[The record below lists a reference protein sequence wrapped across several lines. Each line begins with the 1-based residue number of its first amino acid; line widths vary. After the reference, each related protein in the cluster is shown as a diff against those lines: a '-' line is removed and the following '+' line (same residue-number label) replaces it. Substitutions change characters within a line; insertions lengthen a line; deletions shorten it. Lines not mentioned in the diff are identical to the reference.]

1 MISYSSS
8 QAIKVL
14 RSFEKGLGG
23 NNGQS
28 VEGDCFRKE
37 STVELGLEGK
47 VALVTGGSKG
57 VGRGVA
63 DALAAEGCHVCI
75 CSRDEEEVRRAAE
88 EIEDAGV
95 GGARVLA
102 VAADLT
108 EDLTEGEDRGR
119 LVDETLEELG
129 AIDILVNNAGTVGGG
144 GTLEDT
150 SLEAWRSLFELNLFA
165 AVDLVKRVVPGMQ
178 ERGWGRIVN
187 ISSENGTQ
195 PYPDM
200 ISYSA
205 SKGALDNFSK
215 ALSKQYASD
224 GILVNTVSPAFI
236 ETPLVSEMME
246 QAAEAQGISAEDA
259 VGRFLENNRPHIE
272 LGRPGRIDEVGP
284 LVAFLASEKASFING
299 SNYRVDGGSVA
310 AV

>member
-1 MISYSSS
+1 MIFYLSSP
-8 QAIKVL
+8 AIKVL
-14 RSFEKGLGG
+14 RSFKEGFGC
-23 NNGQS
+23 NNS
-28 VEGDCFRKE
+28 ECVKRDPRRKE
-37 STVELGLEGK
+37 SSVDLALEGT

-63 DALAAEGCHVCI
+63 DALVAEGCHVCI
-75 CSRDEEEVRRAAE
+75 CSRDEEEVRQAAG
-88 EIEDAGV
+88 EIEAAGAN
-95 GGARVLA
+95 GARVLA
-102 VAADLT
+102 VVADLT
-108 EDLTEGEDRGR
+108 DGADRRR
-119 LVDETLEELG
+119 LVDETVDG
-129 AIDILVNNAGTVGGG
+129 FGTIDILVNNAGTVGDG

-150 SLEAWRSLFELNLFA
+150 SLDAWRSLFELNLFA
-165 AVDLVKRVVPGMQ
+165 AVDLVKRVVPRMQ
-178 ERGWGRIVN
+178 EQGWGRIIN

-215 ALSKQYASD
+215 ALSKQYAAD

-236 ETPLVSEMME
+236 ETPLVRSMME
-246 QAAEAQGISAEDA
+246 QAAEQQGISTEDA
-259 VGRFLENNRPHIE
+259 VGQFLKNNRPHIE

-284 LVAFLASEKASFING
+284 LVAFLASEKATFING

-310 AV
+310 SV

>member
-1 MISYSSS
+1 MI
-8 QAIKVL
+8 
-14 RSFEKGLGG
+14 
-23 NNGQS
+23 
-28 VEGDCFRKE
+28 VEG
-37 STVELGLEGK
+37 VEDVNLGLEGK
-47 VALVTGGSKG
+47 VAVVTGGSKG

-63 DALAAEGCHVCI
+63 DALVAEGCHVCI
-75 CSRDEEEVRRAAE
+75 CSRDEEEVRQAAE
-88 EIEDAGV
+88 EIEDAGA
-95 GGARVLA
+95 GGASVLA

-108 EDLTEGEDRGR
+108 DREDRGR
-119 LVDETLEELG
+119 LVAETMEELG

-144 GTLEDT
+144 RTLEDT

-178 ERGWGRIVN
+178 ERGWGRIIN

-215 ALSKQYASD
+215 ALSKQYAAD

-236 ETPLVSEMME
+236 ETPLVSAMME
-246 QAAEAQGISAEDA
+246 RTAEEQGISTEDA

>member
-1 MISYSSS
+1 
-8 QAIKVL
+8 L
-14 RSFEKGLGG
+14 PEG
-23 NNGQS
+23 
-28 VEGDCFRKE
+28 VE
-37 STVELGLEGK
+37 SVELGLEGR

-57 VGRGVA
+57 VGRSVA

-75 CSRDEEEVRRAAE
+75 CSRDEEEVLRAAG
-88 EIEDAGV
+88 EIEAAGA

-108 EDLTEGEDRGR
+108 EGKDRGR
-119 LVDETLEELG
+119 LVEETLEELG
-129 AIDILVNNAGTVGGG
+129 DIDILVNNAATAGGG

-150 SLEAWRSLFELNLFA
+150 SMEAWRSLFELNLFA
-165 AVDLVKRVVPGMQ
+165 AVDLVKRVVPGML

-205 SKGALDNFSK
+205 SKGTLDKFSK
-215 ALSKQYASD
+215 ALSKQYAAE
-224 GILVNTVSPAFI
+224 GVLVNTVSPAFI
-236 ETPLVSEMME
+236 ETPLVNEMME
-246 QAAEAQGISAEDA
+246 QAAEEQGISTEEA
-259 VGRFLENNRPHIE
+259 VAQFLKNNRPHIE

-310 AV
+310 SV

>member
-1 MISYSSS
+1 L
-8 QAIKVL
+8 KKK
-14 RSFEKGLGG
+14 RGCD
-23 NNGQS
+23 NGQS
-28 VEGDCFRKE
+28 VESDRFRKE
-37 STVELGLEGK
+37 SKVELALEGK

-57 VGRGVA
+57 VGWGVA
-63 DALAAEGCHVCI
+63 DALVAEGCHVCI

-88 EIEDAGV
+88 EIEDAGA

-102 VAADLT
+102 VAAGLT
-108 EDLTEGEDRGR
+108 DGEDRGR
-119 LVDETLEELG
+119 LVDETMEELG
-129 AIDILVNNAGTVGGG
+129 AIDILVDNAGTVGGG

-178 ERGWGRIVN
+178 ERGWRRIVN

-205 SKGALDNFSK
+205 SK
-215 ALSKQYASD
+215 ALSKQYAAD

-236 ETPLVSEMME
+236 ESPLVS
-246 QAAEAQGISAEDA
+246 G
-259 VGRFLENNRPHIE
+259 
-272 LGRPGRIDEVGP
+272 
-284 LVAFLASEKASFING
+284 
-299 SNYRVDGGSVA
+299 
-310 AV
+310 

>member
-75 CSRDEEEVRRAAE
+75 CSRDEEEVRRA
-88 EIEDAGV
+88 
-95 GGARVLA
+95 

-108 EDLTEGEDRGR
+108 EGDDRGR

-165 AVDLVKRVVPGMQ
+165 AVELVKRVVPGMQ
-178 ERGWGRIVN
+178 EKGWGRIVN

-205 SKGALDNFSK
+205 SKGAVDNFSK
-215 ALSKQYASD
+215 ALSKEYAAD

-246 QAAEAQGISAEDA
+246 QAAEEQGISTEDA

>member
-1 MISYSSS
+1 MI
-8 QAIKVL
+8 
-14 RSFEKGLGG
+14 
-23 NNGQS
+23 
-28 VEGDCFRKE
+28 VEG
-37 STVELGLEGK
+37 VEDVNLGLEGK

-63 DALAAEGCHVCI
+63 DALVAEGCHVCI

-88 EIEDAGV
+88 EIEDAGA
-95 GGARVLA
+95 GGASVLA

-108 EDLTEGEDRGR
+108 DGEGRGR
-119 LVDETLEELG
+119 LVAETMEELG
-129 AIDILVNNAGTVGGG
+129 TIDILVNNAGTVGGG
-144 GTLEDT
+144 RTLEDT

-178 ERGWGRIVN
+178 ERGWGRIIN

-215 ALSKQYASD
+215 ALSKQYAAE

-236 ETPLVSEMME
+236 ETPLVSAMME
-246 QAAEAQGISAEDA
+246 RTAEEQGISTEDA

-310 AV
+310 SV

>member
-1 MISYSSS
+1 
-8 QAIKVL
+8 V
-14 RSFEKGLGG
+14 RGG
-23 NNGQS
+23 NNGQNAES
-28 VEGDCFRKE
+28 VLFRKE
-37 STVELGLEGK
+37 PTVELGLEGK

-63 DALAAEGCHVCI
+63 DALAAEGCHVCV
-75 CSRDEEEVRRAAE
+75 CSRDEEEVRRAAA
-88 EIEDAGV
+88 EIEEAGSS
-95 GGARVLA
+95 GASVLA

-108 EDLTEGEDRGR
+108 EEEDRGR
-119 LVDETLEELG
+119 LVDEAVEELG
-129 AIDILVNNAGTVGGG
+129 AIDVLVNNAGTVGGG
-144 GTLEDT
+144 STLEDT
-150 SLEAWRSLFELNLFA
+150 SLGSWRGLFELNLFA
-165 AVDLVKRVVPGMQ
+165 AVDLVKRVVPGMR

-205 SKGALDNFSK
+205 SKGALNNFSK
-215 ALSKQYASD
+215 ALSKQYAAD

-246 QAAEAQGISAEDA
+246 QAAEEQGISTEKA
-259 VGRFLENNRPHIE
+259 VKQFLANNRPHIE

-310 AV
+310 SV

>member
-1 MISYSSS
+1 
-8 QAIKVL
+8 V
-14 RSFEKGLGG
+14 LGG
-23 NNGQS
+23 NNGES
-28 VEGDCFRKE
+28 VERSHFRKE

-88 EIEDAGV
+88 EIEDV
-95 GGARVLA
+95 GASGARVLA
-102 VAADLT
+102 VVA
-108 EDLTEGEDRGR
+108 DLTEGEDRGR
-119 LVDETLEELG
+119 LVDETLEGLG

-144 GTLEDT
+144 GTLEGT
-150 SLEAWRSLFELNLFA
+150 SVEEWRSLFELNLFA
-165 AVDLVKRVVPGMQ
+165 AVDLVKRVVTGMQ

-215 ALSKQYASD
+215 ALSKQYAAD
-224 GILVNTVSPAFI
+224 GILINTVSPAFI

-246 QAAEAQGISAEDA
+246 QAAEEQGISTEDA
-259 VGRFLENNRPHIE
+259 VGQFLENNRPHIE
-272 LGRPGRIDEVGP
+272 LGRPGRIDEVGS

-310 AV
+310 SV

>member
-1 MISYSSS
+1 MISNSAS
-8 QAIKVL
+8 QAIRYYGVSRRCAGARIARAL
-14 RSFEKGLGG
+14 EVTV
-23 NNGQS
+23 
-28 VEGDCFRKE
+28 VEG
-37 STVELGLEGK
+37 VEDVNLGLEGK

-63 DALAAEGCHVCI
+63 DALVAEGCHVCI

-88 EIEDAGV
+88 EVEDAGA
-95 GGARVLA
+95 GSASVLA
-102 VAADLT
+102 VEADLT
-108 EDLTEGEDRGR
+108 DAEDRGR
-119 LVDETLEELG
+119 LVAETMEELG

-215 ALSKQYASD
+215 ALSKQYAAD

-236 ETPLVSEMME
+236 ETPLVAEMME
-246 QAAEAQGISAEDA
+246 HAAEEQGISTDDA
-259 VGRFLENNRPHIE
+259 VEQFLENNRPHIE

-284 LVAFLASEKASFING
+284 IVAFLASEKASFING
-299 SNYRVDGGSVA
+299 SNYRVDAGSVA
-310 AV
+310 SV

>member
-1 MISYSSS
+1 M
-8 QAIKVL
+8 
-14 RSFEKGLGG
+14 
-23 NNGQS
+23 
-28 VEGDCFRKE
+28 
-37 STVELGLEGK
+37 ELGLEGK

-75 CSRDEEEVRRAAE
+75 CSRNEEEVRRAAG
-88 EIEDAGV
+88 EIGEVGS

-108 EDLTEGEDRGR
+108 DGEDRGR
-119 LVDETLEELG
+119 LVEETVRELG
-129 AIDILVNNAGTVGGG
+129 AIDVLVNNAGTVGGG
-144 GTLEDT
+144 STLEDT
-150 SLEAWRSLFELNLFA
+150 SLEMWRGVFELNLFA
-165 AVDLVKRVVPGMQ
+165 AVDLVKRIVPGMR

-236 ETPLVSEMME
+236 ETPLVGEMME
-246 QAAEAQGISAEDA
+246 QAAEEQGISTEDA
-259 VGRFLENNRPHIE
+259 VGQFLENNRPHIE

-284 LVAFLASEKASFING
+284 LVAFLASERASFING

-310 AV
+310 SV

>member
-1 MISYSSS
+1 MDL
-8 QAIKVL
+8 A
-14 RSFEKGLGG
+14 
-23 NNGQS
+23 
-28 VEGDCFRKE
+28 
-37 STVELGLEGK
+37 LEGT

-63 DALAAEGCHVCI
+63 DALVAEGCRVCI
-75 CSRDEEEVRRAAE
+75 CSRDEEEVRQAAG
-88 EIEDAGV
+88 EIEAAGAN
-95 GGARVLA
+95 GARVLA
-102 VAADLT
+102 VVADLT
-108 EDLTEGEDRGR
+108 DGADRRR
-119 LVDETLEELG
+119 LVDETVDG
-129 AIDILVNNAGTVGGG
+129 FGTIDILVNNAGTVGDG

-150 SLEAWRSLFELNLFA
+150 SLDAWRSLFELNLFA
-165 AVDLVKRVVPGMQ
+165 AVDLVKRVVPRMQ
-178 ERGWGRIVN
+178 EQGWGRIIN

-215 ALSKQYASD
+215 ALSKQYAAD

-236 ETPLVSEMME
+236 ETPLVRSMME
-246 QAAEAQGISAEDA
+246 QAAEQQGISTEDA
-259 VGRFLENNRPHIE
+259 VGQFLKNNRPHIE

-284 LVAFLASEKASFING
+284 LVAFLASEKATFING

-310 AV
+310 SV